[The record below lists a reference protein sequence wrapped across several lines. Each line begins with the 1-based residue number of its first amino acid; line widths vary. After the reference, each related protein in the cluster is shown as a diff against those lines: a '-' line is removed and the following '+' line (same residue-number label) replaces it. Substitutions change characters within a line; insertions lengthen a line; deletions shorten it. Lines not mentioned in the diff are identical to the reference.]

1 MPRPVPLLMLLL
13 LASCERP
20 GERVEDRELAAR
32 ALEGVLAYPR
42 SAVVSIAAGP
52 EAAQAAFTTPAA
64 VEHVAAWYR
73 ETLRLNGWELKS
85 DRRMAG
91 GSIVLYAERGGRPLW
106 ITLQGNVGG
115 PGTSYTLVGRHL
127 AADSATD
134 QRSGSSMSSNRI
146 QRR

>member
-1 MPRPVPLLMLLL
+1 MRSLSLLVLVLLT
-13 LASCERP
+13 SCEPP

-42 SAVVSIAAGP
+42 SAAVSVAAGP
-52 EAAQAAFTTPAA
+52 EAAEAAFTTPAA
-64 VEHVAAWYR
+64 VEEVAAWYR
-73 ETLRLNGWELKS
+73 ETLRLNGWELTS
-85 DRRMAG
+85 DRRMPG

-106 ITLQGNVGG
+106 ITLHRNVGG
-115 PGTSYTLVGRHL
+115 PGTSYTLVGTHVT
-127 AADSATD
+127 ADSATA